1 MLRLGSKQLGFVSLF
16 ILILLIVVITAAVT
30 FGIPKILRN
39 QSQTANI
46 SEQIQQKEKELE
58 ELRAVVASQSQENL
72 AQELLAL
79 KKELEALKSNS
90 PKPSATKQITP
101 KPTSTPIITAPE
113 EGLKIVLSAS
123 RYSLPA
129 NGEAIS
135 FITAEIRNKNNGLV
149 ESFSGEIEFNT
160 SAGVLIPNK
169 VVAKN
174 GTSYTELQASTVP
187 TNLTITAQSG
197 NIKSNSINLSFS
209 TPSTPAPVAEFNIED
224 NDIQAVVALICPPGN
239 PGWGSG
245 VIFSSDGRIIT
256 NQHVVDGATICDVY
270 ASNNM
275 GDAARLKYK
284 AYVISQSANPD
295 AAILK
300 IYTDADNKPLS
311 EYNFN
316 YLNLGNSSGLK
327 IGTEIMALGYPL
339 LKIGSSY
346 DPSNTITLTKGVIS
360 GLTSDYVKTDIQ
372 FSGGNSGGPIINTD
386 KQVIGIA
393 TLIIDGDRGQL
404 RGFIEINKI
413 AQWAKS
419 KNIYWPN

>member
-1 MLRLGSKQLGFVSLF
+1 MDKKINGFISL
-16 ILILLIVVITAAVT
+16 LVLVPLLVVVTVAVT
-30 FGIPKILRN
+30 LGVSKTINKEN
-39 QSQTANI
+39 NTANI
-46 SEQIQQKEKELE
+46 SEKLQVEESNTNNSIQDNIAKEL
-58 ELRAVVASQSQENL
+58 AD
-72 AQELLAL
+72 L
-79 KKELEALKSNS
+79 KNKLSVLEKSNS
-90 PKPSATKQITP
+90 SSPTPSKQPTP
-101 KPTSTPIITAPE
+101 KPTATPNTPTNTPIVQSD
-113 EGLKIVLSAS
+113 LKIELSAS

-135 FITAEIRNKNNGLV
+135 FITAEVRDKNGKIV
-149 ESFSGEIEFNT
+149 ESFSGQIEFQT
-160 SAGVLIPNK
+160 TAGVLVPTK
-169 VVAKN
+169 VNAKN
-174 GTSYTELQASTVP
+174 GSAYTELQSSTVP
-187 TNLTITAQSG
+187 ANLTITAQSG

-209 TPSTPAPVAEFNIED
+209 IMATLAPIIKFGIED
-224 NDIQAVVALICPPGN
+224 NDIQAVVALICPSGN
-239 PGWGSG
+239 LGWGSG
-245 VIFSSDGRIIT
+245 VIFSSDGKIVT

-284 AYVISQSANPD
+284 AYVISQSTNPD

-300 IYTDADNKPLS
+300 IYTDANNKPLS

-316 YLNLGNSSGLK
+316 YLNIGDSSDLK

-360 GLTSDYVKTDIQ
+360 GLTSNYVKTDIQ
-372 FSGGNSGGPIINTD
+372 FSGGNSGGPIINAD
-386 KQVIGIA
+386 RQVIGIA

-419 KNIYWPN
+419 KNISWPY